1 MALMALDKTTL
12 SKLLDYLN
20 ERITSLENKKITQVK
35 LEADEDL
42 LFSVE
47 HQLHTAIEAVIN
59 IAEHIVA
66 GLNLGHV
73 DTAKDTL
80 KILVKSKIIP
90 AELGERLGDA
100 ADMRNILVHQYFEID
115 IKKITMAVTKDLN
128 DLRAFAKAVYEFLEK
143 NSN

>member
-1 MALMALDKTTL
+1 MALDKTTL

-20 ERITSLENKKITQVK
+20 ERVSSLENKDITQIG
-35 LEADEDL
+35 LETDEDL

-47 HQLHTAIEAVIN
+47 HQLHTAIESVIN

-80 KILVKSKIIP
+80 KILAKSKIIP
-90 AELGERLGDA
+90 SELAEKLSDA
-100 ADMRNILVHQYFEID
+100 TDMRNILVHQYFEID
-115 IKKITMAVTKDLN
+115 TKKIATATTKDLV
-128 DLRAFAKAVYEFLEK
+128 DLRTFAKAIYEFLEK
-143 NSN
+143 NSKEN